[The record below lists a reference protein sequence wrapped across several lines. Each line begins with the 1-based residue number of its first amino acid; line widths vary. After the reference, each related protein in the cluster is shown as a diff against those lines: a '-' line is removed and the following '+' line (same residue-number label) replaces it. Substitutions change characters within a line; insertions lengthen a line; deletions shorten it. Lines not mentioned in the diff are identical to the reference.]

1 MVILGSPT
9 PESAEVYART
19 VTQGDPS
26 WVGPLAGVALGLPVF
41 HILEPEIKDQFDAA
55 VYDEQVGIME
65 AVLDV
70 DDLIAAVRRVR
81 ESG

>member
-1 MVILGSPT
+1 MILGSPT
-9 PESAEVYART
+9 PESAEVYAWT

>member
-1 MVILGSPT
+1 MAKQKREVIGTTTMHSL
-9 PESAEVYART
+9 
-19 VTQGDPS
+19 
-26 WVGPLAGVALGLPVF
+26 LAGVALGLPVF

>member
-1 MVILGSPT
+1 M
-9 PESAEVYART
+9 
-19 VTQGDPS
+19 
-26 WVGPLAGVALGLPVF
+26 PVF
-41 HILEPEIKDQFDAA
+41 HILEPEIKNQFDAS